1 MGVVYTILMCVCFG
15 IVKYYAEPNFPWHTY
30 ITLTIGYFA
39 CFGIMLTVP
48 LDIATVVGYR
58 LTDKSNYCINDN
70 GEITSTCTLDLCD
83 SPASSN
89 STCSYMTLPN
99 CCTQGDEQ
107 YISDKNAI
115 GNAYDFF
122 FTIIL
127 LWGSVVLIFEEYYNT
142 DGYFTVKQKLV
153 SSLKRQM
160 FDTFA
165 PAIAAG
171 IVFAILIA
179 TSVIQT
185 DKIDVDALK
194 LLAVILT
201 NTCFETFLMF
211 LLAYGL
217 VEYPRYVWNL
227 SNIDKELLRAQLSAS
242 SDFKAMTD
250 AQLEISLEVS
260 NVLKTKE
267 ALLSYADPILDHAIS
282 VLVDECPQEFRSS
295 RMGTIAMN
303 KDNMITLDTLAELR
317 TVINWK
323 KDAYRQSQA
332 KLETTKLSN
341 YFLEDLVEAKN
352 KEGATT
358 INWSLSGETSTEQ
371 EYKWHLQTRPLLMKS
386 SAIALTILSS
396 LSFLGVICSI
406 SGVDHTSSVYYQAV
420 HGNGGQ
426 FGIALF
432 ILITFSYSIYVAI
445 WALFKMQ
452 FAGMMVLVQGRTTPF
467 CLSFNV
473 RMVLRLA
480 APLSFFYLGWI
491 AENGI
496 IYDASDNGTV
506 GEWLFN
512 QNEDQPIYM
521 QSAFSKF
528 YSLGN
533 VSEKFSLTFGT
544 VFPVMFLILVFF
556 FATNFFNK
564 ILVCLKLHAYQFGD
578 MTVTDE
584 QLREGK
590 RQLARHKKATERTVQ
605 RSQLKNKILGNKA
618 DGLFTKLF
626 SKSSN
631 NNTNKMSLSN
641 NINKAAEQEP
651 NITPPVLLSGIIE
664 RKEGKKK
671 MGISTDKWKDTYCDI
686 RDCGELYFFKDKNS
700 SNLKTNSTDI
710 INLKLIVDFVLP
722 VKKSSG
728 FYLDLELSDRTVHL
742 KFKDK
747 DELEKW
753 KTSLKDWKDFSID
766 FGDSYTNMLNKA
778 SNHDIESNDMVDRN
792 SDDGG
797 PLLGKIIKSDNPKA
811 GLNSFQDIPL
821 SNNKYNPS
829 NTLSDKPP
837 LLQGWLEKK
846 GHGMVHMGNEWQRRY
861 CRIDEET
868 STLQYYKTDKESDK
882 PVGVIDLNMVISI
895 EPYEKN
901 GKIDHTRFNI
911 DIGEKQYK
919 FRVIGK
925 DASTEGETWVAALE
939 AWREYFLLNMA

>member
-1 MGVVYTILMCVCFG
+1 
-15 IVKYYAEPNFPWHTY
+15 
-30 ITLTIGYFA
+30 
-39 CFGIMLTVP
+39 
-48 LDIATVVGYR
+48 
-58 LTDKSNYCINDN
+58 
-70 GEITSTCTLDLCD
+70 
-83 SPASSN
+83 
-89 STCSYMTLPN
+89 
-99 CCTQGDEQ
+99 
-107 YISDKNAI
+107 
-115 GNAYDFF
+115 
-122 FTIIL
+122 
-127 LWGSVVLIFEEYYNT
+127 
-142 DGYFTVKQKLV
+142 
-153 SSLKRQM
+153 LKRQC
-160 FDTFA
+160 FDTFV
-165 PAIAAG
+165 PVIAAG
-171 IVFAILIA
+171 IVFGILIA
-179 TSVIQT
+179 TDVIQT

-242 SDFKAMTD
+242 TDFKAMTD

-267 ALLSYADPILDHAIS
+267 ALISYADPILDHAIS

-303 KDNMITLDTLAELR
+303 KNNMITLDTLAELR

-332 KLETTKLSN
+332 KLESTKLSN

-358 INWSLSGETSTEQ
+358 INWSLSGVTSTEE

-386 SAIALTILSS
+386 SAVALTILST

-406 SGVDHTSSVYYQAV
+406 SGVNHTISAYYQAV
-420 HGNGGQ
+420 HGGGGP

-445 WALFKMQ
+445 WSLFKMQ
-452 FAGMMVLVQGRTTPF
+452 FAGMMVLVKGRTTPF

-496 IYDASDNGTV
+496 IYNAEKDGSVGKWLFSDNK
-506 GEWLFN
+506 
-512 QNEDQPIYM
+512 DQPIYM
-521 QSAFSKF
+521 QSAFSDF

-564 ILVCLKLHAYQFGD
+564 ILVCLKLHSYQFGD
-578 MTVTDE
+578 MAVTEE

-590 RQLARHKKATERTVQ
+590 RQLARHKKTTERTVQ
-605 RSQLKNKILGNKA
+605 RSQLKNKILGKDKN

-626 SKSSN
+626 SKE
-631 NNTNKMSLSN
+631 SN
-641 NINKAAEQEP
+641 NISNSISLNNNVNKAVEEP
-651 NITPPVLLSGIIE
+651 NISPPASVSGMIE
-664 RKEGKKK
+664 RKGGKKK
-671 MGISTDKWKDTYCDI
+671 MGIATDKWKETYCDI
-686 RDCGELYFFKDKNS
+686 RDCGELCFFKDKNS
-700 SNLKTNSTDI
+700 STDKANSTDI
-710 INLKLIVDFVLP
+710 IDLKLIVDFILP
-722 VKKSSG
+722 VKKSVG
-728 FYLDLELSDRTVHL
+728 YYLDLELSDRTIHL
-742 KFKDK
+742 KFKNM

-753 KTSLKDWKDFSID
+753 RNSLKEWKDFTID
-766 FGDSYTNMLNKA
+766 FGDSYSNILNRS
-778 SNHDIESNDMVDRN
+778 SNDIESNDNERN
-792 SDDGG
+792 SDDV
-797 PLLGKIIKSDNPKA
+797 PLIGKSTKSESPKA
-811 GLNSFQDIPL
+811 GLGSFQDVSL
-821 SNNKYNPS
+821 SYTPS
-829 NTLSDKPP
+829 TTLSDKPQ
-837 LLQGWLEKK
+837 LLKGWLEKK

-868 STLQYYKTDKESDK
+868 STLQYYKTDKEIDK
-882 PVGVIDLNMVISI
+882 PVGVIDLNMVVSI

-901 GKIDHTRFNI
+901 GKVDHTRFNI
-911 DIGEKQYK
+911 DIGDKQYK
-919 FRVIGK
+919 FRLTGNNAAAEGK
-925 DASTEGETWVAALE
+925 
-939 AWREYFLLNMA
+939 YFISFIIYLFCIIV